1 MPRKPTYEELEQRI
15 RELEALQGENS
26 QPTGTVLENR
36 RLLADLI
43 DNSGTSIFIKNC
55 EGRYLLVNRKWEEVT
70 GLGRDF
76 MLGKTDAE
84 LFPAESACQFRENDL
99 RVIETGSVLVIEEC
113 LAMPAGQRHFI
124 SSKFPLINDHGTL
137 TGLCTVITEISER
150 KEMEAALRRS
160 EAMQRKLLYNI
171 GDVIVIIDREGINR
185 YQSPNIEKMFGWK
198 PEEVVDTSIWDRV
211 HPEDLENAKHFFK
224 RFIQQPNA
232 VKTIESRYLCKDG
245 SYKWVEFTGSNL
257 LDDPDVQ
264 GVLGNFHDIMERKQ
278 TEQRLR
284 DSEER
289 FKALHNAS
297 FGGIGIHDKGV
308 ILDCNQG
315 LAEMTGYSLE
325 ELIGMNGMLLIAE
338 KSRDYVMEKIL
349 SGYEK
354 PYEAFGLR
362 KNGTEFPM
370 RLEARNIPYKGKTV
384 RTVEFRDLTEVK
396 RAEEER
402 KKLEAQLAQAQKME
416 SVGRLAGGV
425 AHDYNNM
432 ISVILGYTELALGKV
447 DPSDALHANLTEIH
461 KAAKRSSDITR
472 QLLAFARKQ
481 TIAPKV
487 YDLNKIVEH
496 MFKMLRHL
504 IGEDIHLD
512 WIPRSGLWSVKIDPT
527 QMEQVL
533 ANLCVNARDAI
544 TGVGEITIETRMVT
558 VDKAFC
564 ADHPGLNPGQFVL
577 LTVSDNGCGM
587 NKETLAHIFEPFF
600 TTKDATQGTGLG
612 LATVYGI
619 VKQNNGF
626 INVHSE
632 PGKRTRFEIYLPRHT
647 GEAEEILTES
657 EAEISPGSGERVLL
671 VEDEPAIRKMC
682 QNILE
687 TLRYQVFCADTPQE
701 ALRLAGEDNGDIH
714 LLITDVVMPG
724 MNGRDLAKTMNDT
737 HPETQTLFMSG
748 YTADVIANRGV
759 LEEEVQFIQKP
770 FSIKDFSAKVRE
782 TLKPW
787 KRAK

>member
-1 MPRKPTYEELEQRI
+1 MPQKPTYEELEQRV
-15 RELEALQGENS
+15 RELEALQVENR
-26 QPTGTVLENR
+26 QPAGTVLENR
-36 RLLADLI
+36 RLLTDLI
-43 DNSGTSIFIKNC
+43 DNSGTSIFIKDC
-55 EGRYLLVNRKWEEVT
+55 EGSYLLVNRKWEEVT
-70 GLGRDF
+70 GLERDS

-84 LFPAESACQFRENDL
+84 LFPAENARQFRENDL

-124 SSKFPLINDHGTL
+124 SSKFPLINDQGTL
-137 TGLCTVITEISER
+137 AGLCTVSTEITQR
-150 KEMEAALRRS
+150 KRMEAALRRS
-160 EAMQRKLLYNI
+160 EALQRKLLYNI
-171 GDVIVIIDREGINR
+171 GDVIVIIDREGVNC
-185 YQSPNIEKMFGWK
+185 YQSPNIEKMFGWN
-198 PEEVVDTSIWDRV
+198 PEEVVGTSIWDRV
-211 HPEDLENAKHFFK
+211 HPEDLENAKNFFK
-224 RFIQQPNA
+224 WFIQQPDA

-257 LDDPDVQ
+257 LEDPDVQ

-278 TEQRLR
+278 AEQRLR

-325 ELIGMNGMLLIAE
+325 ELMGMNGMLLIAE
-338 KSRDYVMEKIL
+338 KSRDYVMENIL

-362 KNGTEFPM
+362 KDGTEFPM

-432 ISVILGYTELALGKV
+432 TSVILGYTELALEMV
-447 DPSDALHANLTEIH
+447 DPSDALHANLRKIH
-461 KAAKRSSDITR
+461 RAAKRSSDITR

-481 TIAPKV
+481 TIAPKIH
-487 YDLNKIVEH
+487 DLNKIVEQ

-504 IGEDIHLD
+504 IGEDIHLA
-512 WIPRSGLWSVKIDPT
+512 WIPQSGCWSVKIDPT

-544 TGVGEITIETRMVT
+544 AGVGAITIETCMVT
-558 VDKAFC
+558 VDKPFC
-564 ADHPGLNPGQFVL
+564 ADHPGLNPGQFVR

-587 NKETLAHIFEPFF
+587 NQETLAHIFEPFF

-626 INVHSE
+626 INVQSE
-632 PGKRTRFEIYLPRHT
+632 PGKGTSIEIYLPRHT
-647 GEAEEILTES
+647 GEAEEILTEP
-657 EAEISPGSGERVLL
+657 EAEISPGKGERVLL
-671 VEDEPAIRKMC
+671 VEDEPVIREMC
-682 QNILE
+682 QHLLE
-687 TLRYQVFCADTPQE
+687 TLRYQVLCADTPRE
-701 ALRLAGEDNGDIH
+701 ALRLAGEDNGHIH

-724 MNGRDLAKTMNDT
+724 MNGRELAHALNAT
-737 HPETQTLFMSG
+737 HPETKTLFMSG

-759 LEEEVQFIQKP
+759 LEKEVQFIQKP

-782 TLKPW
+782 TLKGIG
-787 KRAK
+787 A